1 MGKPQRCQD
10 IARPSTRR
18 VFISEATEANCGI
31 ATTALSTRRPYL
43 ADGSR
48 NGAVRRPSLPSQMY
62 PAYSPRAGVSGAAR

>member
-1 MGKPQRCQD
+1 VGKPQRCQD

-18 VFISEATEANCGI
+18 VFISEANCGI